1 MIKSQE
7 ISILGNP
14 LVVQWLRP
22 HAFAA
27 EGTGS
32 IPGQQ
37 VKIPQ
42 AVWLSQNKQTKNK
55 F

>member
-22 HAFAA
+22 HTFAA